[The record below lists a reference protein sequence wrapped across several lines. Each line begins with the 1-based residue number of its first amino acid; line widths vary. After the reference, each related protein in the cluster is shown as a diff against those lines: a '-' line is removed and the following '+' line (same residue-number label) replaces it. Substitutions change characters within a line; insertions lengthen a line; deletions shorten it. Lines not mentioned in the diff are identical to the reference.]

1 MVTESLTDA
10 CPNVQK
16 YFLKASCFFNCWFL
30 RYLANCFSR
39 KTQQIKCTEKVGSS
53 STMSAELCSL
63 YNNSHGLLNPFTQ
76 FPLSNF
82 WAPGAHL
89 PQRKR
94 LMVWSIGIPLRCEV
108 FFKKITLYWNFDRGW
123 PKCWKIFPESLVLFQ
138 LFVHSFFELCRCL
151 KKSTTKQVTALNFGW
166 SFSEC
171 SEVFLKRFLS
181 TGGGLEQ

>member
-94 LMVWSIGIPLRCEV
+94 LMV
-108 FFKKITLYWNFDRGW
+108 
-123 PKCWKIFPESLVLFQ
+123 
-138 LFVHSFFELCRCL
+138 
-151 KKSTTKQVTALNFGW
+151 
-166 SFSEC
+166 
-171 SEVFLKRFLS
+171 
-181 TGGGLEQ
+181 